1 MSAPQTTQSFLLE
14 LGRVPEVDL
23 ASGLGRRRFDELVQT
38 GVLVPPAAPPRA
50 RWALWVAL
58 GVALAVA
65 LLAF

>member
-23 ASGLGRRRFDELVQT
+23 ASGLGRRRFDDLVRT
-38 GVLVPPAAPPRA
+38 GVLVPPVAPPRV
-50 RWALWVAL
+50 RRGLWVTL
-58 GVALAVA
+58 GLALAGA